1 MCGLFVA
8 CYAFFL
14 YGGNAMS
21 TAPEDPTHALLCR
34 FNQNIMALDCAIE
47 EIAVWIDQRGSAD
60 VSDQI
65 DDHLAV
71 ITENSD
77 FIAKAIADLRA
88 RWTPEEVAD
97 PD

>member
-1 MCGLFVA
+1 MPTTPNDL
-8 CYAFFL
+8 
-14 YGGNAMS
+14 
-21 TAPEDPTHALLCR
+21 THALLYR

-60 VSDQI
+60 VSDRI

-71 ITENSD
+71 ITANSD
-77 FIAKAIADLRA
+77 FIAKALADLRA
-88 RWTPEEVAD
+88 RRMPEEVVD